1 MPNEAQTRVVGC
13 HDTPGRVVR
22 SRCLA
27 LPRWFGVSSSA
38 LLCLVL
44 LTGCFAPPGDP
55 GPVQA
60 DVYVDSAEDF
70 DALWETT
77 LRVLKRW
84 HLTPDRQDPRHG
96 VITTEPITTQQWFE
110 FWRHDAMG
118 PYQWLES
125 SMHTVQRLAK
135 IQIERLPE
143 SGRYRVN
150 VVVDVFRMSA
160 AERQVTTPSGALV
173 MYSEKLPTEQGEPLK
188 PHENVHWVHLGRDPK
203 MEGVLLQRIL
213 VHYPGAYEMVD
224 EPFEWDEP
232 QAEADDPDTQTEV
245 DTTPSS
251 VSDERP
257 TAPSTPD
264 QPRPDPDLRE
274 IRPARHNQPPVRQPS
289 SNTDPPSPRRP
300 EPSGPSFPE

>member
-1 MPNEAQTRVVGC
+1 MPLAVSLTSGC
-13 HDTPGRVVR
+13 VDP
-22 SRCLA
+22 
-27 LPRWFGVSSSA
+27 PR
-38 LLCLVL
+38 
-44 LTGCFAPPGDP
+44 DP

-70 DALWETT
+70 DSLWETT
-77 LRVLKRW
+77 LRVLRRW

-135 IQIERLPE
+135 IKIDRLPE
-143 SGRYRVN
+143 SGRYRIN

-173 MYSEKLPTEQGEPLK
+173 MFSEKLPTEQGDPVK
-188 PHENVHWVHLGRDPK
+188 PHESTHWVHLGRDPK

-213 VHYPGAYEMVD
+213 VHYPGGYELTE

-232 QAEADDPDTQTEV
+232 AEEPAEPEVPVEEPTPAVGATESPSAVPPKPEADPDM
-245 DTTPSS
+245 
-251 VSDERP
+251 R
-257 TAPSTPD
+257 
-264 QPRPDPDLRE
+264 L
-274 IRPARHNQPPVRQPS
+274 IRPAERGQARPQETPSGGDRQDGAPPEP
-289 SNTDPPSPRRP
+289 TGPAPPSP
-300 EPSGPSFPE
+300 